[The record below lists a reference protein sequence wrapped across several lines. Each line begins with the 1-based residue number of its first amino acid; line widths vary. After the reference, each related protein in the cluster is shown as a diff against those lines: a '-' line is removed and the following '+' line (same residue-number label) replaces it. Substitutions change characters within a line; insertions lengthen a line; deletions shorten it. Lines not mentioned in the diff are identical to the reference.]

1 MKFASSLRQSKPK
14 LSEFLPRYCSY
25 THRCKQFNLTKMF
38 WNKKK
43 KLPITE
49 EDKIWVDE
57 DLNWLKMEFGQEHFM
72 EIRTVTPTKDFYNR
86 TFYGTERDAEF
97 ILERTMELMN
107 IQNVDI
113 KLDFFSDS
121 PIEMAD
127 GTILT
132 TPADLNGSW
141 KSASGTYE
149 QTENGTVISIETGQ
163 LKNPISLIATISHE
177 LAHQI
182 LLGENRIE
190 ENDELLT
197 DFTAIT
203 YGFGIFIGNSRFQF
217 SSQGFGW
224 QSSSQGYL
232 PEQIIAYSMA
242 WLSKERNEKTEYS
255 RFLNK
260 SMKKYFYPS
269 FELLTDNE
277 K

>member
-1 MKFASSLRQSKPK
+1 
-14 LSEFLPRYCSY
+14 
-25 THRCKQFNLTKMF
+25 MF

-43 KLPITE
+43 KLPITK

-57 DLNWLKMEFGQEHFM
+57 DLNWLKTEFGKEHFM
-72 EIRTVTPTKDFYNR
+72 EIRTVTPTKDFYER
-86 TFYGTERDAEF
+86 TFDGTEKDAEF

-107 IQNVDI
+107 IQNSDI
-113 KLDFFSDS
+113 KLEFFSDS

-149 QTENGTVISIETGQ
+149 QTENGTIISIETGQ

-190 ENDELLT
+190 ENDEFLT
-197 DFTAIT
+197 DFTAIV

-232 PEQIIAYSMA
+232 PEQIIAYAMA
-242 WLSKERNEKTEYS
+242 WLSKERNEKTDYS
-255 RFLNK
+255 QYLNK
-260 SMKKYFYPS
+260 SLKKYFDQS
-269 FELLTDNE
+269 LDWLTENE
-277 K
+277 

>member
-1 MKFASSLRQSKPK
+1 
-14 LSEFLPRYCSY
+14 
-25 THRCKQFNLTKMF
+25 MF

-43 KLPITE
+43 KLPITT

-57 DLNWLKMEFGQEHFM
+57 DLNWLKTEFGKEHFM
-72 EIRTVTPTKDFYNR
+72 EIRTVTPTKDFYER
-86 TFYGTERDAEF
+86 TFDGTEKDAEF

-132 TPADLNGSW
+132 SPADLNGSW

-149 QTENGTVISIETGQ
+149 QTENGTIISIETGQ

-190 ENDELLT
+190 ENDEFLT

-255 RFLNK
+255 QFLNK
-260 SMKKYFYPS
+260 SMKKYFNQS
-269 FELLTDNE
+269 LKWLTQNE

>member
-1 MKFASSLRQSKPK
+1 MDVFDLLGLYK
-14 LSEFLPRYCSY
+14 SY
-25 THRCKQFNLTKMF
+25 HTYRPLLMF

-49 EDKIWVDE
+49 EDKVWVDK
-57 DLNWLKMEFGQEHFM
+57 DLNWLLTELGKEHFM
-72 EIRTVTPTKDFYNR
+72 EIQTITPTKDFYER
-86 TFYGTERDAEF
+86 IFDGTEKDAEF

-107 IQNVDI
+107 IQDIDI

-121 PIEMAD
+121 PIEMSD

-132 TPADLNGSW
+132 TPADINGRW
-141 KSASGTYE
+141 NSASGTY
-149 QTENGTVISIETGQ
+149 QKTEKGTIISIEKGQ

-190 ENDELLT
+190 ENDEFLT

-217 SSQGFGW
+217 TSQEFGW
-224 QSSSQGYL
+224 QSSNQGYL
-232 PEQIIAYSMA
+232 PEQIIAYAMA
-242 WLSKERNEKTEYS
+242 WLSKKRNEKTDYS
-255 RFLNK
+255 QFLNK
-260 SMKKYFYPS
+260 SVKKYFDQS
-269 FELLTDNE
+269 LEWLIENE

>member
-1 MKFASSLRQSKPK
+1 
-14 LSEFLPRYCSY
+14 
-25 THRCKQFNLTKMF
+25 MF

-57 DLNWLKMEFGQEHFM
+57 DLKWLKAEFGLEHFM
-72 EIRTVTPTKDFYNR
+72 EIRTVTPTKDFYER
-86 TFYGTERDAEF
+86 TFDGTEKDAEF
-97 ILERTMELMN
+97 ILGRTMELMN
-107 IQNVDI
+107 IQNADI

-132 TPADLNGSW
+132 TPADLDGSW

-149 QTENGTVISIETGQ
+149 KTENETVISIETGQ

-190 ENDELLT
+190 ENDEFLT
-197 DFTAIT
+197 DFTAIV
-203 YGFGIFIGNSRFQF
+203 YGFGIFIGNSRFNF
-217 SSQGFGW
+217 SSFSTNGGFGW
-224 QSSSQGYL
+224 QSNGQGYL
-232 PEQIIAYSMA
+232 PEQIIAYAMA
-242 WLSKERNEKTEYS
+242 WLSKERNEKTDYS
-255 RFLNK
+255 QYLNK
-260 SMKKYFYPS
+260 SMKKYFDQS
-269 FELLTDNE
+269 IDWLIENE
-277 K
+277 

>member
-1 MKFASSLRQSKPK
+1 
-14 LSEFLPRYCSY
+14 
-25 THRCKQFNLTKMF
+25 MF
-38 WNKKK
+38 WSKKK

-57 DLNWLKMEFGQEHFM
+57 DLNWLKTEFGKEHFM
-72 EIRTVTPTKDFYNR
+72 EIRTVTPTKDFYER
-86 TFYGTERDAEF
+86 TFDGTEKDAEF

-107 IQNVDI
+107 IQSVDI

-132 TPADLNGSW
+132 TPADLDGSW
-141 KSASGTYE
+141 KSASGTYQ
-149 QTENGTVISIETGQ
+149 QTENGTVISIEIGQ

-182 LLGENRIE
+182 LLGENRIA
-190 ENDELLT
+190 ENDEFLT

-203 YGFGIFIGNSRFQF
+203 YGFGIFIGNSRFNF
-217 SSQGFGW
+217 SSFSTNGGFGW

-232 PEQIIAYSMA
+232 PEQIIAYAMA
-242 WLSKERNEKTEYS
+242 WLSKERNEKTDYS
-255 RFLNK
+255 QYLNK
-260 SMKKYFYPS
+260 SMKKYFDQS
-269 FELLTDNE
+269 IDWLMENE
-277 K
+277 

>member
-1 MKFASSLRQSKPK
+1 
-14 LSEFLPRYCSY
+14 
-25 THRCKQFNLTKMF
+25 MF

-43 KLPITE
+43 KLPITK
-49 EDKIWVDE
+49 EDKVWVDE
-57 DLNWLKMEFGQEHFM
+57 DLNWLKTEFGQEHFM
-72 EIRTVTPTKDFYNR
+72 EVQTVTPTKDFYER
-86 TFYGTERDAEF
+86 TFDGTEKDAEF

-113 KLDFFSDS
+113 KLEFFSNS

-149 QTENGTVISIETGQ
+149 QTENGTIISIETGQ
-163 LKNPISLIATISHE
+163 LKKTTSLIATISHE

-182 LLGENRIE
+182 LLGENRIQ
-190 ENDELLT
+190 ENDEFLT
-197 DFTAIT
+197 DFTAIV

-232 PEQIIAYSMA
+232 PEQIIAYAMA
-242 WLSKERNEKTEYS
+242 WLSKQRNEKTEYS
-255 RFLNK
+255 KYLNK
-260 SMKKYFYPS
+260 SMKKYFDQS
-269 FELLTDNE
+269 FEWLTENE

>member
-1 MKFASSLRQSKPK
+1 
-14 LSEFLPRYCSY
+14 
-25 THRCKQFNLTKMF
+25 MF

-57 DLNWLKMEFGQEHFM
+57 DLNWLRTEFGQEHFM
-72 EIRTVTPTKDFYNR
+72 EIRTVTPTKDFYER
-86 TFYGTERDAEF
+86 TFNGTEKDAEF
-97 ILERTMELMN
+97 ILERTMELMH
-107 IQNVDI
+107 IQNADI
-113 KLDFFSDS
+113 TLDFFSDS

-132 TPADLNGSW
+132 TPANLDGSW
-141 KSASGTYE
+141 ESASGTYE
-149 QTENGTVISIETGQ
+149 QTENETIISIETRQ

-190 ENDELLT
+190 ENDEFLT
-197 DFTAIT
+197 DLTAIT

-232 PEQIIAYSMA
+232 PEQIIAYAMA
-242 WLSKERNEKTEYS
+242 WLSKQRNETTYYS
-255 RFLNK
+255 QYLDK
-260 SMKKYFYPS
+260 SLKKYLDQS
-269 FELLTDNE
+269 IDWLMENE
-277 K
+277 

>member
-1 MKFASSLRQSKPK
+1 
-14 LSEFLPRYCSY
+14 
-25 THRCKQFNLTKMF
+25 MF

-57 DLNWLKMEFGQEHFM
+57 DLNWLKTEFGKVHFM
-72 EIRTVTPTKDFYNR
+72 EIRTVTPTKDFYER
-86 TFYGTERDAEF
+86 TFDGTEKDAEF

-132 TPADLNGSW
+132 TPANLNGSW
-141 KSASGTYE
+141 KSASGTYQ
-149 QTENGTVISIETGQ
+149 QTENGTVISIETRQ

-190 ENDELLT
+190 ENDEFLT

-203 YGFGIFIGNSRFQF
+203 YGFGIFIGNSRFQI

-255 RFLNK
+255 QFLNK
-260 SMKKYFYPS
+260 SMKKYFDQS
-269 FELLTDNE
+269 LKWLTENE